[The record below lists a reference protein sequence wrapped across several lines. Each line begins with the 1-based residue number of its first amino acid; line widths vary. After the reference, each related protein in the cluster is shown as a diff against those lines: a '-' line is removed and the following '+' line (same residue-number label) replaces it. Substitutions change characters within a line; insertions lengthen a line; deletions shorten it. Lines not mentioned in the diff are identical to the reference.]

1 MKRLK
6 NIEGKNEEQLQA
18 IEDQGRKQLIAI
30 KNTKTGSKS
39 LKVISFFSGL
49 SLVTRQLMNE
59 IKMKRK
65 ILIPKKLFV

>member
-1 MKRLK
+1 MKILK

-18 IEDQGRKQLIAI
+18 IEDQGRKQLNAI
-30 KNTKTGSKS
+30 KSNKTGSKS
-39 LKVISFFSGL
+39 LRIISFFSGL

-59 IKMKRK
+59 IKMKRM

>member
-6 NIEGKNEEQLQA
+6 NIEGKNEEQLQV
-18 IEDQGRKQLIAI
+18 IEDQGRKQLNAI
-30 KNTKTGSKS
+30 KNTKIGSKS

>member
-18 IEDQGRKQLIAI
+18 IEDQGRKQLNAI
-30 KNTKTGSKS
+30 KNTKTVSKS